1 MIDPT
6 NITNYNRTESE
17 LEEFILFC
25 VLVAGKNSKVQA
37 NKLEQFLA
45 KSRLLKVS
53 PFDWIKYLVNITDDA
68 LMDSMKQ
75 SKLGQYSRLEKTFKG
90 LLKFKNKLS
99 KVTVADLES
108 IEGIGPKTAR
118 FFLLHTRPKQKFAVL
133 DTHVLRW
140 MRSLNI
146 DAPLSTPRKGKY
158 AELEKLFLII
168 CEDLGFEPAKLDLLI
183 WNTYSFNGE
192 KSVA

>member
-17 LEEFILFC
+17 LEEFLLFC
-25 VLVAGKNSKVQA
+25 LLVAGKNSKVQA
-37 NKLEQFLA
+37 KKLEEFLLQGHVTRPFEFIQ
-45 KSRLLKVS
+45 KMNESGHLLS
-53 PFDWIKYLVNITDDA
+53 W
-68 LMDSMKQ
+68 MKIC
-75 SKLGQYSRLEKTFKG
+75 KLGQYARLEKAFLGITKFKG
-90 LLKFKNKLS
+90 RLS
-99 KVTVADLES
+99 EVTVADLES

-146 DAPLSTPRKGKY
+146 DAPLSTPRKSKY

-168 CEDLGFEPAKLDLLI
+168 CEDLGFEPANLDLLI
-183 WNTYSFNGE
+183 WNTYSFNGVE
-192 KSVA
+192 NAA